1 MNLLW
6 LEPSTTFPNPRT
18 DSDLHPEVPGLIA
31 ASENLS
37 AEQLEN
43 AYRHGIFP
51 WYSQG
56 QPVLWWSPNPRMILV
71 PQELKISHSFKKSLQ
86 QFLRDP
92 DYEIRVDDNF
102 QETIMACATQSRP
115 QQNGTWI
122 THAIIQAY
130 TALHTNNQAHS
141 VEVFFK
147 NQRIGGLYLVNLG
160 AMVFGES
167 MFSRQT
173 DASKIALAAL
183 CGFCIDSKIGLI
195 DCQQETSH
203 LSSMGGRPIPRNDFL
218 DYIEH
223 ASNAKSPVWNF
234 NKDVLT
240 RWISREQS

>member
-6 LEPSTTFPNPRT
+6 LEPSDSFPNPRT
-18 DSDLHPEVPGLIA
+18 ASDSYPDVPGLIA
-31 ASENLS
+31 ASENLGP
-37 AEQLEN
+37 EQLKR

-51 WYSQG
+51 WYSKG

-71 PQELKISHSFKKSLQ
+71 PQELKISHSLKKSLR
-86 QFLRDP
+86 QFLINP
-92 DYEIRVDDNF
+92 DYEIRVDFDF
-102 QETIMACATQSRP
+102 QETIMACATQSR
-115 QQNGTWI
+115 QHQNGTWI

-130 TALHTNNQAHS
+130 TALHANNQAHS
-141 VEVFFK
+141 VEVFFN
-147 NQRIGGLYLVNLG
+147 NQRIGGLYLVNIG
-160 AMVFGES
+160 GMVFGES
-167 MFSRQT
+167 MFSRQAN
-173 DASKIALAAL
+173 ASKIALAAL
-183 CGFCIDSKIGLI
+183 CGFCIDSHISLI

-223 ASNAKSPVWNF
+223 AINAKSPVWNF